1 MSDVILSIDC
11 SNRWSCLGLA
21 VDGKIAGERNLD
33 LGRAQAARLPL
44 LVAELLAGCGLNVR
58 NVTCVAATVG
68 PGYLPAS
75 ASAWLTLPAWPSPL
89 ASKWCR

>member
-44 LVAELLAGCGLNVR
+44 LVAELLGCTYGTLRASRRRSVP
-58 NVTCVAATVG
+58 VI
-68 PGYLPAS
+68 LPAS

>member
-1 MSDVILSIDC
+1 MSDVLLSIDC

-44 LVAELLAGCGLNVR
+44 LAAELLAGCGLNVR
-58 NVTCVAATVG
+58 NVTCVAAT
-68 PGYLPAS
+68 
-75 ASAWLTLPAWPSPL
+75 AWLTLPAWLLPL